1 MKILVTGGAGF
12 IGSWL
17 AEALLERGHETFII
31 DDLSTGFAAN
41 VPAGADF
48 LQADLCDPAA
58 LQWALD
64 VKPEVVFHQAAQL
77 DVRKSVADPVFDA
90 KVNVVGTLGLLET
103 CVKAGVRKV
112 IFASSGGTVYGEP
125 DSLPTVEGHPLRP
138 LSPYGIAKASAEM
151 YLEYYRVQ
159 YGLNYVALR
168 YGNVYGPRQNPHGEA
183 GVIAIFA
190 QKLLSGQQPT
200 INGTGEQTRDY
211 VHVRDV
217 VAANLAALE
226 HAGSGSFNVGTGV
239 ETNVVQLFDRLNE
252 LAGGPFSRVFAAA
265 KPGEQLRC
273 ALDCAAAERELGWA
287 PRVSLHEGLADTFAW
302 FRERRAT

>member
-1 MKILVTGGAGF
+1 MKILITGGAGF

-41 VPAGADF
+41 LPTGATF
-48 LQADLCDPAA
+48 LQADICDSAA
-58 LQWALD
+58 LQWALE
-64 VKPEVVFHQAAQL
+64 VRPEVVFHQAAQL

-125 DSLPTVEGHPLRP
+125 ESLPTDESHPLRP

-190 QKLLSGQQPT
+190 QKLLAGQQPT

-211 VHVRDV
+211 VHVSDV

-226 HAGSGSFNVGTGV
+226 HAGSGVFNIGTGA

-252 LAGGPFSRVFAAA
+252 LAGGPFGRIFGPA
-265 KPGEQLRC
+265 KPGEQRRC
-273 ALDCAAAERELGWA
+273 ALDCVLAERELGWR

-302 FRERRAT
+302 FRERA